1 VDEDVFGTDGTVS
14 ADVREFF
21 AAFSAASDRDPAG
34 PAGLFGEQFLS
45 LDPNSMTVVNREQ
58 LAELLPM
65 RARMFAFIGAHGT
78 ELSELSECPVDA
90 QHTLV
95 RTAWAVR
102 FDDPATESLTLRSS
116 FLLHRAPEGW
126 RVAVYLNHSDLG
138 ALIRERQQ
146 AGDPD
151 GDRRRPAAGSEF

>member
-1 VDEDVFGTDGTVS
+1 MDADVSGTDSTVS
-14 ADVREFF
+14 ADVRDFF

-45 LDPNSMTVVNREQ
+45 LDPNSMTVVTRER
-58 LAELLPM
+58 LAETLPM
-65 RARMFAFIGAHGT
+65 RAKMFASIGAHGT
-78 ELSELSECPVDA
+78 DLAEVSEHPIDA

-95 RTAWAVR
+95 RTAWSVR
-102 FDDPATESLTLRSS
+102 FDDPETEPLTLHSS

-146 AGDPD
+146 AGDP
-151 GDRRRPAAGSEF
+151 RR